1 MRQKIQRVA
10 GTDMF
15 RTAAADIDVPFKR
28 RKYQVR
34 KAERHTQK
42 NLTLNGK
49 NSNVPKIFF

>member
-1 MRQKIQRVA
+1 MRQKIQRAA

-42 NLTLNGK
+42 SHVKRK